1 MKRRI
6 LTAFIIT
13 ELAPFKSI
21 QTNADAV
28 TEEICEGMKADGIKI
43 YTITFKVTQEETQDL
58 LLKCAT
64 EPGFFYRAD
73 DNNALVDDVE
83 EVEQEVRLTR

>member
-1 MKRRI
+1 
-6 LTAFIIT
+6 
-13 ELAPFKSI
+13 
-21 QTNADAV
+21 
-28 TEEICEGMKADGIKI
+28 MKADGIKI

-83 EVEQEVRLTR
+83 EVEQKCALRVKVLKGRISGPQHRFNSP